1 VREFNNKIVGKIS
14 MTYTPAVATVVA
26 QAEGG
31 EQGGSSMFML
41 LMLAVLALLFFM
53 MIRRSRKAMK
63 NQQQQRA
70 SLEPGMDVMTTFGLY
85 GTVVDVN
92 HDDNKATI
100 ELSPGQYATIHLQA
114 IGQVVEEPA
123 AEELPESDITIDD
136 VPDYPEQ
143 SSPES
148 FGNEYGS
155 EYKND
160 PRDDRD
166 R

>member
-1 VREFNNKIVGKIS
+1 
-14 MTYTPAVATVVA
+14 MTYNPEIATIVA
-26 QAEGG
+26 QAQGG

-41 LMLAVLALLFFM
+41 LMLAVLGLLFFM

-63 NQQQQRA
+63 NQQAQRA
-70 SLEPGMDVMTTFGLY
+70 SLAPGMDVMTTFGLY
-85 GTVVDVN
+85 GTVVDVD
-92 HDDNKATI
+92 HDDNKVKI
-100 ELSPGQYATIHLQA
+100 ELSPGQYATIHMQA

-123 AEELPESDITIDD
+123 ADELPESDITADD

-143 SSPES
+143 ASPES

-155 EYKND
+155 EYNND
-160 PRDDRD
+160 PRDDKD

>member
-1 VREFNNKIVGKIS
+1 
-14 MTYTPAVATVVA
+14 MTYNPELATLVA
-26 QAEGG
+26 QAEGGG

-41 LMLAVLALLFFM
+41 LMLAVLGLLFFM

-63 NQQQQRA
+63 TQQQQRA

-85 GTVVDVN
+85 GTIIEVD
-92 HDDNKATI
+92 HDENKATM
-100 ELSPGQYATIHLQA
+100 ELSPGHFATIHLQA
-114 IGQVVEEPA
+114 IGQVVEETEP
-123 AEELPESDITIDD
+123 ELPESDISVDD

-143 SSPES
+143 ASPDSS
-148 FGNEYGS
+148 GNEYGS
-155 EYKND
+155 EYND